1 MNTLKTAYSNTA
13 RGHVLNFVQH
23 LEPTPTE
30 QPFIQNVFE
39 KDHVSMKDVKLLLD
53 FVARRAAERP
63 LQRDSIQI
71 LGLPSLPA

>member
-30 QPFIQNVFE
+30 QPFIQNIFD
-39 KDHVSMKDVKLLLD
+39 KQHVSMKDVKVLLD
-53 FVARRAAERP
+53 YTARRAAEKP
-63 LQRDSIQI
+63 LQRETLQA